1 MATTS
6 ITSNLGNMS
15 SYNSRM
21 VSITYTGGQSSMRLA
36 HQTRSVPYDRLSQTM
51 QNIHRQGGR
60 VTEVFMHAVSADQI
74 AVPTNHGRAE
84 ESAKDQGETG
94 NKKKKR

>member
-6 ITSNLGNMS
+6 ITSNLGNVS
-15 SYNSRM
+15 SYGSRM
-21 VSITYTGGQSSMRLA
+21 VSITFNGGQSSMRLA

-60 VTEVFMHAVSADQI
+60 VTEVFMHAVSADQL
-74 AVPTNHGRAE
+74 AKPTNHVEAE
-84 ESAKDQGETG
+84 EPNQPVAD
-94 NKKKKR
+94 NKKKKK

>member
-6 ITSNLGNMS
+6 IASNLGNLS
-15 SYNSRM
+15 SYSSRM
-21 VSITYTGGQSSMRLA
+21 VKITFAGGQQPMRIA

-60 VTEVFMHAVSADQI
+60 VIEVFMQEVSADQV
-74 AVPTNHGRAE
+74 AKPTNHSQAE
-84 ESAKDQGETG
+84 ESTRQPTD
-94 NKKKKR
+94 KKKKK